1 MSSPKYVW
9 PLTNSTYDYEVKGPR
24 AGDYNQCGFH
34 FGGRHP
40 SFVGAPLQLDGD
52 KYPYIDIY
60 IDDMSELKSFSLA
73 LFVNISSSFGCIFHF
88 KSSQYVNVITDVSV
102 CVNSNS
108 LTMEFQTSSGSSRL
122 QLSLWIRGQWTMV
135 QVGRDSANG
144 NMAFNVRNDYSGA
157 AAQQY
162 DTFGSKLLGLPGTLR
177 IGARHDTT
185 MALSLT
191 ATCVTMYDVTTNA
204 GSVVTEIENQCQSP
218 PSVPGE

>member
-40 SFVGAPLQLDGD
+40 LFAGTPIQLDGD
-52 KYPYIDIY
+52 NYPYIDIY
-60 IDDMSELKSFSLA
+60 IDDMSEFKSFSFA
-73 LFVNISSSFGCIFHF
+73 LFVNISSSVGCVFHF
-88 KSSQYVNVITDVSV
+88 KSSQTVNVITDISV
-102 CVNSNS
+102 CINGTS
-108 LTMEFQTSSGSSRL
+108 LTMEFKTSSGSSRL
-122 QLSLWIRGQWTMV
+122 QLSLGVRGKWTLV
-135 QVGRDSANG
+135 QVGRNFDKEEMIFSLRSNASDSAK
-144 NMAFNVRNDYSGA
+144 
-157 AAQQY
+157 QY
-162 DTFGSKLLGLPGTLR
+162 DAIGSKRLGLPGTLR